1 MVQKTAAYFIVLISA
16 ITILVVG
23 KSLLIPF
30 ILGLL
35 IWFLIVE
42 FRALI
47 IKTPF
52 LGKKLPKWLW
62 TLIASIILFTLFGL
76 AVNVLVDNIALL
88 SKKIPSYEENLIVVS
103 QSVNNSIGFD
113 ALARIRHYAGDFELT
128 KILSPLL
135 NSLTDLFANGFMVVL
150 YVLFLFLEE
159 SVFRQKLQQLFT
171 KDHHFEEASEILE
184 KINQSTSRYITLK
197 TIISLITGVAS
208 YFALLFIGVDTPIF
222 WAFLIFIMNYIPTI
236 GSLIGTLFPAFIAL
250 LQFGNLGHFFAVLS
264 IVGIIQVIVG
274 NFIEPKVMGNTL
286 NLSTLVVIIS
296 LSFWGAVWG
305 ITGMALSVP
314 ITVILV
320 ILFAQ
325 FKATKPIAILLSEKG
340 IV

>member
-88 SKKIPSYEENLIVVS
+88 SKKIPSYEANLIDVS

-113 ALARIRHYAGDFELT
+113 AFARIRHYAGDFELT

-286 NLSTLVVIIS
+286 NLSPLVVIIS
-296 LSFWGAVWG
+296 LSFWGAIWG
-305 ITGMALSVP
+305 ITGMVLSVP